1 MIKPGRDLTPPLIN
15 LEPKQAPRITSF
27 SNVRFYLNSSL
38 LCLLDL
44 FLPLVH
50 EAWDKG

>member
-1 MIKPGRDLTPPLIN
+1 MIKPGRDLMPLIT
-15 LEPKQAPRITSF
+15 LEPKQTPRITSF
-27 SNVRFYLNSSL
+27 SNARFYLNSL